1 MLLEVYRFEFLM
13 GKHDSC
19 SNANRLLS
27 QESFNLTIM

>member
-13 GKHDSC
+13 GKYDSR

-27 QESFNLTIM
+27 QESFSLTIM